1 MQEARL
7 WLALGRIPGIGKV
20 VYKTLIERFGS
31 PEGAFRASL
40 QELVGIKGLK
50 RDVALAIKCF
60 KDWGWVEKELELMK
74 RHGVRLLTIKDKGY
88 PKNLLSIH
96 DPPPYLYIKGHI
108 EETTDDIAVAIVG
121 SRSPTPYGIAITER
135 IAGDLTS
142 AGVTVVSG
150 MARGC
155 DTAAHRGALLAGGR
169 TIAVLGCGVDVIY
182 PKENKRLYEEIGRRG
197 VLVSELPMGTT
208 PYPTNFPVRNRIIM
222 GLSLGVVVV
231 EAAPRSGSLIT
242 ARLALDAGR
251 EVFAV
256 PGSITSYKSRGT
268 NNLLKQG
275 AKLVEDARDIL
286 EEFSPIISS
295 KGRARMVDVPPRMV
309 SSQEERIL
317 QVLEDEP
324 LFIDTII
331 QRSGLPT
338 QEVLS
343 LLLALELKGL
353 IQQQPG
359 RFFLKRCPNPLS

>member
-1 MQEARL
+1 MQGARY

-50 RDVALAIKCF
+50 RDVALAIKGF
-60 KDWGWVEKELELMK
+60 KDWGWVGKELELVK
-74 RHGVRLLTIKDKGY
+74 RHGVRLLTLKDKGY
-88 PKNLLSIH
+88 PKNLLAIY
-96 DPPPYLYIKGHI
+96 DPPPYLYIKGNI
-108 EETTDDIAVAIVG
+108 EEADEVAVAIVG
-121 SRSPTPYGIAITER
+121 SRLPTPYGIAVTER
-135 IAGDLTS
+135 IAGDLAS
-142 AGVTVVSG
+142 SGVTVVSG

-155 DTAAHRGALLAGGR
+155 DTAAHRGALRAGGR
-169 TIAVLGCGVDVIY
+169 TIAILGCGVDVIY

-197 VLVSELPMGTT
+197 ALVSELPMGTT

-286 EEFSPIISS
+286 EELSPAIPS
-295 KGRARMVDVPPRMV
+295 KRRTRVVDASPRML

-331 QRSGLPT
+331 QRSGLLT

>member
-1 MQEARL
+1 MQEARS

-20 VYKTLIERFGS
+20 VYKILIERFGS
-31 PEGAFRASL
+31 PEVAFRASL

-50 RDVALAIKCF
+50 RDVALAMKGF
-60 KDWGWVEKELELMK
+60 KDWGWVEKELELVK
-74 RHGVRLLTIKDKGY
+74 RHGVRLLTLKDKGY
-88 PKNLLSIH
+88 PKNLFAIY
-96 DPPPYLYIKGHI
+96 DPPPYLYIKGGI
-108 EETTDDIAVAIVG
+108 EEADEVAVAVVG

-135 IAGDLTS
+135 IAGDLAS
-142 AGVTVVSG
+142 SGVTVVSG

-155 DTAAHRGALLAGGR
+155 DAAAHRGALRAGGR

-182 PKENKRLYEEIGRRG
+182 PKENKRLYEEISRRG
-197 VLVSELPMGTT
+197 ALLSELPMGTA

-268 NNLLKQG
+268 NKLLKEG

-286 EEFSPIISS
+286 EELSPVISS
-295 KGRARMVDVPPRMV
+295 KGGARMVDVPPRMV
-309 SSQEERIL
+309 SSHEERVL
-317 QVLEDEP
+317 QLLEDEP